1 MEDHIA
7 GLVSSVV
14 NGQLYKKPD
23 FTVDLVKKFVSGPKT
38 YTLEDAHKEWNRYV
52 NYRRGLDLLK
62 ARESYITHKN
72 KAQLEEDFMVAYYE
86 ASRLRKE

>member
-14 NGQLYKKPD
+14 NGLLFGKQD
-23 FTVDLVKKFVSGPKT
+23 FTVDLAKKFISGPQT
-38 YTLEDAHKEWNRYV
+38 YTLEDAYKEWNRYV
-52 NYRRGLDLLK
+52 DYRRGLELRK
-62 ARESYITHKN
+62 ARDNYLIHKDET
-72 KAQLEEDFMVAYYE
+72 QLAEDFMVAYYE

>member
-14 NGQLYKKPD
+14 NGLLYGKQD
-23 FTVDLVKKFVSGPKT
+23 FTVDLPKKFVSGPQS
-38 YTLEDAHKEWNRYV
+38 YTVKDAYNEWNRYV
-52 NYRRGLDLLK
+52 DYRRGVDLRK
-62 ARESYITHKN
+62 ARDNYFVN
-72 KAQLEEDFMVAYYE
+72 KDKTQLEEDFMVAYYE

>member
-14 NGQLYKKPD
+14 NGLLCGKQD
-23 FTVDLVKKFVSGPKT
+23 FTVDLPKKFVSGPQT
-38 YTLEDAHKEWNRYV
+38 YTLEEAYKEWNRYV
-52 NYRRGLDLLK
+52 DYRRAIDLRK
-62 ARESYITHKN
+62 ARDNYLIHKD